1 MTSSIGKLIV
11 KLKGNLP
18 ALGITL
24 ILVIAVVIGLLLLS
38 GLLLAVGF
46 NLMGFHIPYNISTSI
61 GGAIIISLLRSG
73 IGSNGGK

>member
-1 MTSSIGKLIV
+1 MNKLRKLIA
-11 KLKGNLP
+11 KLEGNVPL
-18 ALGITL
+18 L
-24 ILVIAVVIGLLLLS
+24 ILAFLFIIGVVVGILLLS